1 MRRVFHKLQK
11 RHFYFVKMKSSFFDC
26 FYVMPPLKNG
36 GHYRKNYFA
45 QNDLLFPFHEIK
57 VMGKGKTQMARK
69 REKISIAAI
78 ASEIGVSAA
87 TVSRA
92 INQRHGVSEENR
104 RRILRKL
111 REYDFHPHYPL
122 RNNSRI
128 AVMYSS
134 TFFSHYDAEVLSG
147 IFHSMRENNLSPDV
161 ILHQNAGSSSLLD
174 QLRDQ
179 QSSGALLI
187 VPSRFQEELPE
198 LAASGLPVILLDE
211 SCTEPGI
218 GFIDN
223 DSYSGSLAAAQHLLS
238 LGHRHIV
245 YFARSLNAQ
254 NHRRRCRAY
263 EDAMRAAGLHA
274 RILPVPGIGAE
285 EDLRFISESL
295 RLYPLTTAAMTTN
308 DDLALLVLKA
318 VSGLGLRIPDDFSVA
333 GFDDYAMSAYLNPSL
348 TTVRHPCREIADTAV
363 KAMSRYLQSN
373 GKIPLPRITLP
384 TELII
389 RSSTGPLQNHGKEKR
404 TK

>member
-1 MRRVFHKLQK
+1 
-11 RHFYFVKMKSSFFDC
+11 
-26 FYVMPPLKNG
+26 MPLLKNG

-238 LGHRHIV
+238 LGHRHI
-245 YFARSLNAQ
+245 
-254 NHRRRCRAY
+254 
-263 EDAMRAAGLHA
+263 
-274 RILPVPGIGAE
+274 P
-285 EDLRFISESL
+285 ES
-295 RLYPLTTAAMTTN
+295 
-308 DDLALLVLKA
+308 
-318 VSGLGLRIPDDFSVA
+318 
-333 GFDDYAMSAYLNPSL
+333 
-348 TTVRHPCREIADTAV
+348 V
-363 KAMSRYLQSN
+363 K
-373 GKIPLPRITLP
+373 
-384 TELII
+384 
-389 RSSTGPLQNHGKEKR
+389 
-404 TK
+404 